1 MIVPSPPPPTTY
13 AKLTSGTCE
22 SSGYPTITDGAS
34 CRAAADQY
42 AVDGD
47 TFNVAPDT
55 GCPSGCPYGCAYF
68 VRTPPDSNVF
78 LNNVNPVLEGTACTS
93 SAQSVPRAAIA
104 AAVEC
109 PVNHMC
115 MCACVGMVKGSRP
128 AGDLLGFL
136 NFQEYV
142 PCCEP

>member
-55 GCPSGCPYGCAYF
+55 GCPSHCPYGCAYF
-68 VRTPPDSNVF
+68 VRTPPDTRSNVF

-93 SAQSVPRAAIA
+93 SEQCLCRVP
-104 AAVEC
+104 
-109 PVNHMC
+109 PLPPPSN
-115 MCACVGMVKGSRP
+115 
-128 AGDLLGFL
+128 
-136 NFQEYV
+136 V
-142 PCCEP
+142 P